1 MRFNVPS
8 YDPGKPL
15 QMLKTHSINSTIDI
29 GIYLYTCISGMKS
42 SPVRLWSETTGQG
55 SVPRESIVEG
65 LAAPGQSDA
74 RSGL

>member
-8 YDPGKPL
+8 YNPRKPL
-15 QMLKTHSINSTIDI
+15 QMLKTHSINSTIYI
-29 GIYLYTCISGMKS
+29 GIYLYTSISGMKFC
-42 SPVRLWSETTGQG
+42 PIRLWSETAGQG

-74 RSGL
+74 HSGL

>member
-8 YDPGKPL
+8 SNPRRPL
-15 QMLKTHSINSTIDI
+15 QMPKTHSINSTIYI
-29 GIYLYTCISGMKS
+29 GIYLYTSISGMKF
-42 SPVRLWSETTGQG
+42 SPIHLWSETTGQG
-55 SVPRESIVEG
+55 SVPRETVVEG

>member
-8 YDPGKPL
+8 YDPRKPL
-15 QMLKTHSINSTIDI
+15 QMLRTHSINSTIDI
-29 GIYLYTCISGMKS
+29 GIYLYTSLSGMKF

-65 LAAPGQSDA
+65 LAAPGRSDA